1 MTKRSYPNMA
11 AQRQLLKEESALGN
25 DSDNCFL
32 GHLGLEPSVGGRTRR
47 DNSHEE
53 EMTDLEVCEKR
64 NKQQ

>member
-1 MTKRSYPNMA
+1 MA

-32 GHLGLEPSVGGRTRR
+32 GHLGLETSVDGRRRR
-47 DNSHEE
+47 DNGHEE
-53 EMTDLEVCEKR
+53 EMKDLEVYEKR

>member
-1 MTKRSYPNMA
+1 MA

-25 DSDNCFL
+25 DSANCFL
-32 GHLGLEPSVGGRTRR
+32 GHLGQEPSVGGRTRR

-53 EMTDLEVCEKR
+53 EMKDPEVCKKR

>member
-1 MTKRSYPNMA
+1 MTKRFYPNTA

-25 DSDNCFL
+25 DSDHCFL

-53 EMTDLEVCEKR
+53 EMKDLEVCEKR